1 MKLSKK
7 IAVAVA
13 ASALMA
19 SAGMVTPVL
28 AADADN
34 IIAGGATFPLNIIES
49 CRATFAGDEE
59 FNPLK
64 ATVNYTGVGSG
75 TGRKNFFA
83 NTYDGF
89 GMSDSM
95 YQPTGSSKPD
105 SGYRTSF
112 VWLPLI
118 SGAIDVAYR
127 LDGVKPAGTVLQLTP
142 TTVAKIFSGA
152 VKNWNDPAIKLDNP
166 VAKKPKLSALNGAAK
181 FSLAKKGTKV
191 NLTVSLKSSIVKS
204 KTKNLVVT
212 ASVTGLTGTT
222 TSKVR
227 YNKKPKAGTTV
238 LSLPYAKGTEYSI
251 KYNNVVLGHVSIDPT
266 SITLPNTL
274 ITVYHRKDTS
284 GTTNNFLNFLNKTV
298 PAVWTTSAADAFGVP
313 SGTIPSDG
321 SFVSAQGNDGV
332 ANGVMNKDGAIGYA
346 EVSFVNER
354 QSIGKPITAAK
365 IQNGAGVF
373 LAGSSAGAAKFVSA
387 AAVNETTGVVTF
399 DYANKVADAF
409 PITAVSYFMAN
420 TSANTDSKNTAAKML
435 TAKRFATYVLD
446 KCAPEV
452 AELKGYAALPANIVA
467 ISKKL
472 VENIK

>member
-49 CRATFAGDEE
+49 CRATFAGDTTA
-59 FNPLK
+59 NPLG

-95 YQPTGSSKPD
+95 YQPTGSAKPD

-127 LDGVKPAGTVLQLTP
+127 LDGVKPAGTVLNLTP
-142 TTVAKIFSGA
+142 ATVAKIFSGA
-152 VKNWNDPAIKLDNP
+152 IKTWNDPLIKADNP
-166 VAKKPKLSALNGAAK
+166 VAAKPKLSGLNGAAN
-181 FSLAKKGTKV
+181 FALKKSGKKV
-191 NLTVSLKSSIVKS
+191 ALTISLKSSIVNS

-212 ASVTGLTGTT
+212 SSKDGGVTNT
-222 TSKVR
+222 KR
-227 YNKKPKAGTTV
+227 YNAKPKAGKIV
-238 LSLPYAKGTEYSI
+238 VMLPYSVGTEYSI
-251 KYNNVVLGHVSIDPT
+251 KYNNVVLGTVSIDQT
-266 SITLPNTL
+266 SVVLPSTLV
-274 ITVYHRKDTS
+274 TVYHRKDTS
-284 GTTNNFLNFLNKTV
+284 GTTNNFLNYLNKTV
-298 PAVWTTSAADAFGVP
+298 PEIWTTSAADAFGVP
-313 SGTIPSDG
+313 SGTVPSDG

-332 ANGVMNKDGAIGYA
+332 ANGVMNKDGGIGYA

-354 QSIGKPITAAK
+354 QSAGKPIVAAK
-365 IQNGAGVF
+365 IKNGAGEF

-387 AAVNETTGVVTF
+387 AAVDATTGVVTF
-399 DYANKVADAF
+399 NYANTVAGAY

-420 TSANTDSKNTAAKML
+420 TSANKDSKNTAAKML

>member
-49 CRATFAGDEE
+49 CRATFAGDTTA
-59 FNPLK
+59 NPLG

-95 YQPTGSSKPD
+95 YQPTGSAKPD
-105 SGYRTSF
+105 TGYRTSF

-127 LDGVKPAGTVLQLTP
+127 LDGLKPAGTVLNLTP
-142 TTVAKIFSGA
+142 ATVAKIFAGTI
-152 VKNWNDPAIKLDNP
+152 KTWNDPLIKADNP
-166 VAKKPKLSALNGAAK
+166 VAAKPKLSGLNGAAN
-181 FSLAKKGTKV
+181 FALKKSGKKV
-191 NLTVSLKSSIVKS
+191 ALTVSLKSSIVNS
-204 KTKNLVVT
+204 KTKNMVI
-212 ASVTGLTGTT
+212 
-222 TSKVR
+222 TSSKDGGITNTKR
-227 YNKKPKAGTTV
+227 YNAKPKAGKNV
-238 LSLPYAKGTEYSI
+238 VMLPYSVGTEYSI
-251 KYNNVVLGHVSIDPT
+251 KYNNVVLGTVSIDQT
-266 SITLPNTL
+266 SVVLPSTL

-298 PAVWTTSAADAFGVP
+298 PDVWTTSAADAFGVP

-332 ANGVMNKDGAIGYA
+332 ANGVMNKDGGIGYA

-354 QSIGKPITAAK
+354 QSAGKKIIAAK
-365 IQNGAGVF
+365 IKNGAGEF
-373 LAGSSAGAAKFVSA
+373 LAGSSAGAANFVSA

-399 DYANKVADAF
+399 DYATKAAGAY

-446 KCAPEV
+446 TCAPDV